1 MCLGSIAVLSE
12 TWDEEGTR
20 IGRLADGCVVPLSFV
35 PDAPEGAY
43 LLLHLGI
50 PVEVLDPEA
59 ARDAL
64 ALRELDPTNRMGAPS

>member
-1 MCLGSIAVLSE
+1 
-12 TWDEEGTR
+12 
-20 IGRLADGCVVPLSFV
+20 V
-35 PDAPEGAY
+35 PDAGSGAQ

-64 ALRELDPTNRMGAPS
+64 CLRAQAAAAVQTVQGGDRS